1 MSGWSMIDVR
11 ETAISL
17 AVKVTTTVN
26 TRRRRAAL
34 SLPHLLRHHGATTF
48 DGIYCM
54 LCVQIYIGI

>member
-1 MSGWSMIDVR
+1 MIDVR

-54 LCVQIYIGI
+54 LCVRIYIGI